1 MTLHC
6 RLYPINHHIET
17 RVKKNLPSQIGTSK
31 LKYKLSYLAV
41 TTALTV
47 LSNQAQ
53 AACTGNLASPAV
65 AGTAATVTTQCSG
78 AAGSNITNADV
89 TTYVDSTTK
98 TNVGG
103 NTLIQMD
110 GQGRTITNSG
120 SIINNEVI
128 NTGTSTTGNRNRVAV
143 LMGNPTANNAAF
155 TTSPTGGQTNINI
168 PNATAAFVGQTVIVG
183 RYDSIEGD
191 LFAGDVRTITAVV
204 SGSGTTNAVVT
215 LSAALSTNPA
225 PNGPQSLPLR
235 YKVISNYGGGD
246 GVLNNTGTISTQ
258 ITLAEIN
265 SNKAA
270 AGTTS
275 VSNTSS
281 ARAVSMQA
289 EGNYVINN
297 TGAASVIKA
306 TSAGIGAVY
315 AVEGGGAA
323 TVVTVNNDGL
333 LLAERTATVSSPTF
347 TATGNPTG
355 VVNSLAAQT
364 LAQVNAINT
373 QEELDEI
380 HINNFSTGI
389 IRATGDYSGA
399 IYMRAAEQT
408 INNAGLIEHTAGK
421 PGFAIG
427 SVADG
432 GRIRTLE
439 LTNTA
444 TGTINGDILA
454 VNGNALRYYGLIA
467 GGVPAASTLGI
478 NNQFGEEQ
486 SDIGNAGKINGNLY
500 YANGA
505 HLFENTAT
513 GKIAGNINVDQ
524 RDTTF
529 AATSTTCTPSAS
541 STCQSV
547 GTTKNA
553 FDTNTQRIQTV
564 TANGA
569 ANAFGQPVTV
579 VTQFNIAG
587 AKTFN
592 LQNDGTVTGN
602 LNIINGQ
609 SDPTITVFNRV
620 SNNTIENA
628 GTWTGN
634 ITISDIAGAT
644 NTINLS
650 DNGFTGNI
658 SASSGAGNNILNIDG
673 EGSSHG
679 NVSQFKTIKFAGTE
693 YTLAATNTY
702 EASNATLSTGLL
714 NLLGNLKANTT
725 TAAGTT
731 LTGTGTNT
739 GNLTVNG
746 KVDLGLDTLN
756 IAGNFA
762 ANASA
767 VISTIIDATGNGA
780 IAATGTANITNA
792 TIKPIVSAS
801 YAVADGA
808 SFDVITSTGL
818 TQSGNSISNT
828 PLLSWSIVNNANNL
842 SIKATVNS
850 NIASLAG
857 GSSAGSA
864 ALNNILTNSNNV
876 ASLGTLGVALQS
888 LSSTQDVAKAGE
900 QLKPENNGAAYAA
913 ANTSVNNMTQVIS
926 ARVESQV
933 LASNGT
939 TGIATGDAALDRTF
953 WLQGFGFTGEQN
965 KRKNA
970 DGYDIDAYGFAA
982 GVDKAI
988 NNDLRLGLAIAYA
1001 NTDTSATNT
1010 TKGNTNKADSYSAIV
1025 YGTQHF
1031 GTWYLD
1037 GQLGYAKH
1045 QFDSI
1050 RLVTVPV
1057 ADVAKG
1063 SFDAN
1068 QYFGKLSASYPISIG
1083 AKTTLLPTVIANYSY
1098 LDQDAYTETSKA
1110 GAALS
1115 INDRSTGS
1123 FRTGLGAKATFSI
1136 GNESLP
1142 INLETRA
1149 LWWHEFADVAQD
1161 TSARFAVGGTAF
1173 NVEGIRPARDSA
1185 NLGASLNASAKDGSQ
1200 SLTLSYDADVRSQY
1214 LGHTASLT
1222 ARFNF

>member
-17 RVKKNLPSQIGTSK
+17 RVKKNLSSQIGTSK

-65 AGTAATVTTQCSG
+65 AGTTATVTTQCSG
-78 AAGSNITNADV
+78 VAGSNITNADV

-168 PNATAAFVGQTVIVG
+168 PNATTAFVGQTVIVG

-204 SGSGTTNAVVT
+204 SGSGTTAAVVT
-215 LSAALSTNPA
+215 LSAALSANPA

-235 YKVISNYGGGD
+235 YKVISNFGGGNGILD
-246 GVLNNTGTISTQ
+246 NTGTISTQ

-265 SNKAA
+265 GNKAA
-270 AGTTS
+270 TGTAS

-281 ARAVSMQA
+281 ARAVTAQA
-289 EGNYVINN
+289 EGSYVINN
-297 TGAASVIKA
+297 GASGVIKA
-306 TSAGIGAVY
+306 THAGIGATY
-315 AVEGGGAA
+315 AVEAGGAA
-323 TVVTVNNDGL
+323 TSVTINNDGL
-333 LLAERTATVSSPTF
+333 LLADRTATVSTPTF
-347 TATGNPTG
+347 TATANPTG
-355 VVNSLAAQT
+355 VVNGLAAQT

-373 QEELDEI
+373 QEELEELI
-380 HINNFSTGI
+380 LNNSATGI

-439 LTNTA
+439 LTNAA
-444 TGTINGDILA
+444 TGIINGDILA

-467 GGVPAASTLGI
+467 GGVPADSTLGI

-500 YANGA
+500 YANGK
-505 HLFENTAT
+505 HVLENAAT
-513 GKIAGNINVDQ
+513 GKIVGNINVDQ

-529 AATSTTCTPSAS
+529 AATTATCTPSAS
-541 STCQSV
+541 STCPAV
-547 GTTKNA
+547 GATTTA
-553 FDTNTQRIQTV
+553 FDTNTQRKQTI

-644 NTINLS
+644 NTIKLS

-658 SASSGAGNNILNIDG
+658 SASTGAGNNVLNIDG

-679 NVSQFKTIKFAGTE
+679 NVSKFKTINFAGTE
-693 YTLAATNTY
+693 YTLAAANTY
-702 EASNATLSTGLL
+702 EASSATLSTGLL

-746 KVDLGLDTLN
+746 MVDLGLDTLN
-756 IAGNFA
+756 VAGNFA
-762 ANASA
+762 ANAGA
-767 VISTIIDATGNGA
+767 VINTTIDATGYGA
-780 IAATGTANITNA
+780 IAATGTANITGA
-792 TIKPIVSAS
+792 TIKPTVPAG

-808 SFDVITSTGL
+808 SYNIVTSTGL
-818 TQSGNSISNT
+818 TQSGNSISST
-828 PLLSWSIVNNANNL
+828 PLLSWGIVNDANNL
-842 SIKATVNS
+842 VIKATVNS
-850 NIASLAG
+850 NAASLGG

-864 ALNNILTNSNNV
+864 TLNNILTNSNNV
-876 ASLGTLGVALQS
+876 AGLGALGVALQG

-1115 INDRSTGS
+1115 INGRSTGS

>member
-1 MTLHC
+1 MTL
-6 RLYPINHHIET
+6 LVIFISLIIILLET
-17 RVKKNLPSQIGTSK
+17 RVKKTQLNLASQNN
-31 LKYKLSYLAV
+31 LNHKLSYLAV
-41 TTALTV
+41 TVALTI
-47 LSNQAQ
+47 LSTHAQ
-53 AACTGNLASPAV
+53 AACLGTLASPTVGGA
-65 AGTAATVTTQCSG
+65 AATVTTQCSG
-78 AAGSNITNADV
+78 AAGSNITNADAI
-89 TTYVDSTTK
+89 TYVDNSTK

-120 SIINNEVI
+120 SIINNQVI
-128 NTGTSTTGNRNRVAV
+128 NTGTSTSGNRNRVAV

-155 TTSPTGGQTNINI
+155 TTSPTGSETNINI
-168 PNATAAFVGQTVIVG
+168 PNATAAYVGQTVIVG
-183 RYDSIEGD
+183 RYDSVEGD

-215 LSAALSTNPA
+215 LSAALSANPA

-246 GVLNNTGTISTQ
+246 GVVNNTGSISTQ

-265 SNKAA
+265 GNKNA
-270 AGTTS
+270 AGTAS

-281 ARAVSMQA
+281 ARAITAQA
-289 EGNYVINN
+289 EGNYVVNN
-297 TGAASVIKA
+297 SATGVIQA
-306 TSAGIGAVY
+306 THAGIGATY
-315 AVEGGGAA
+315 AVEAGGAA
-323 TVVTVNNDGL
+323 TVVTINNDGL

-347 TATGNPTG
+347 TATANPTG
-355 VVNSLAAQT
+355 VVNGLAAQT

-373 QEELDEI
+373 QEELEAL
-380 HINNFSTGI
+380 HLNNSATGI
-389 IRATGDYSGA
+389 IRATGDYAGA
-399 IYMRAAEQT
+399 IYMRAGEQT

-432 GRIRTLE
+432 GRIRTLD

-444 TGTINGDILA
+444 TGIINGDILA
-454 VNGNALRYYGLIA
+454 VNGNALRYYGLITN
-467 GGVPAASTLGI
+467 GVPANSTLGI

-505 HLFENTAT
+505 HVLENTAT
-513 GKIAGNINVDQ
+513 GKIVGNINVDQ

-529 AATSTTCTPSAS
+529 AATTATCTPSAS

-547 GTTKNA
+547 GTTKTA

-579 VTQFNIAG
+579 VTQFNVAG
-587 AKTFN
+587 AKIFS
-592 LQNDGTVTGN
+592 LQNDGTMTGN
-602 LNIINGQ
+602 LNIVNGQ
-609 SDPTITVFNRV
+609 SDPAITVFNRV
-620 SNNTIENA
+620 SNNTIENT

-634 ITISDIAGAT
+634 ITISDIVGVT
-644 NTINLS
+644 NTVNLS
-650 DNGFTGNI
+650 DDGFTGNI
-658 SASSGAGNNILNIDG
+658 SASTGAGNNALNIDG

-679 NVSQFKTIKFAGTE
+679 NVSKFKTIKFAGTE

-746 KVDLGLDTLN
+746 HVDLGIDTLHV
-756 IAGNFA
+756 AGNFA
-762 ANASA
+762 ANAGA
-767 VISTIIDATGNGA
+767 VISTNIDATGNGA
-780 IAATGTANITNA
+780 IAATGTANITGV
-792 TIKPIVSAS
+792 TIKPVVSTG
-801 YAVADGA
+801 YAVLDGA
-808 SFDVITSTGL
+808 TYDVVTSTGL
-818 TQSGNSISNT
+818 TQSGNSINST
-828 PLLSWSIVNNANNL
+828 PLLNWGFVSNTNNL

-850 NIASLAG
+850 NVAGLAG
-857 GSSAGSA
+857 GTSAGSTT
-864 ALNNILTNSNNV
+864 LNNVLTNSNNI
-876 ASLGTLGVALQS
+876 ASVGALGVALQG
-888 LSSTQDVAKAGE
+888 LSSSQDVAKAGQ
-900 QLKPENNGAAYAA
+900 QLSPETNGAIFAA
-913 ANTSVNNMTQVIS
+913 ANTSINNISQVINTRL
-926 ARVESQV
+926 ASQTV
-933 LASNGT
+933 ASNGA
-939 TGIATGDAALDRTF
+939 TGIATGDSALDNSF
-953 WLQGFGFTGEQN
+953 WLQGFGFTGAQD
-965 KRKNA
+965 KRNNA
-970 DGYDIDAYGFAA
+970 DGYDVDAHGFAA

-988 NNDLRLGLAIAYA
+988 NDDLRLGLAVAYA
-1001 NTDTSATNT
+1001 NTDTSATDT
-1010 TKGNTNKADSYSAIV
+1010 TKGNTNKADSYSAVV
-1025 YGTQHF
+1025 YGTQKF

-1045 QFDSI
+1045 QFDST

-1057 ADVAKG
+1057 ADIAKG

-1068 QYFGKLSASYPISIG
+1068 QYFGKLSASYPIKVG
-1083 AKTTLLPTVIANYSY
+1083 PKTTLVPTVIANYSY
-1098 LDQDAYTETSKA
+1098 LDQDGYTETSKA

-1115 INDRSTGS
+1115 INGHSTDS
-1123 FRTGLGAKATFSI
+1123 FRTGFGAKALFNI
-1136 GNESLP
+1136 GNEALP

-1161 TSARFAVGGTAF
+1161 TSARFAAGGTAF
-1173 NVEGIRPARDSA
+1173 KVEGVRPARDSA

-1200 SLTLSYDADVRSQY
+1200 SLTISYDADVRSQY